1 MLNLIIPSSYAK
13 EINQS
18 RLGAAYRFSLSSF
31 GLEANTTTTLRVTN
45 NRTIREFNRAWRDEN
60 SVTDVLSFENSFID
74 PETGGKYLGDIIIS
88 FEKARQQ
95 AQASGHSLQF
105 EIEMLFVHG
114 LLHLIGYD
122 HDSKEQWQEMT
133 KLQDEIMEKI
143 NNPLR
148 GGIQYN
154 ED

>member
-1 MLNLIIPSSYAK
+1 MLNLIIPSSYKK

-18 RLGAAYRFSLSSF
+18 RLGAAYRASLSAF
-31 GLEANTTTTLRVTN
+31 DLEVNTTVTLRITN
-45 NRTIREFNRAWRDEN
+45 NRTIREFNRAWRNEN

-74 PETGGKYLGDIIIS
+74 PETGEKYLGDIIIS

-95 AQASGHSLQF
+95 SRSSGHSLQY
-105 EIEMLFVHG
+105 EVEMLFVHG
-114 LLHLIGYD
+114 LLHLVGYD

-133 KLQDEIMEKI
+133 RLQDHIMQKI
-143 NNPLR
+143 ANPLR

-154 ED
+154 AE